1 MNENEEIKEKAPA
14 NGASHDAPESGA
26 GPQKSAPA
34 ENAPQ
39 KNAGPESPREADA
52 AKADGGVT
60 AESLQYKS
68 GKEVAKSGLL
78 GFFIGL
84 AVIVPGIS
92 GSTVAVIFRLYR
104 KFIFV
109 TSH

>member
-1 MNENEEIKEKAPA
+1 MNENEEIKEKAPETGPLTMRPKA
-14 NGASHDAPESGA
+14 ERAQKSAPDGSA
-26 GPQKSAPA
+26 PQKSAPA

-39 KNAGPESPREADA
+39 NAASPREADA

-84 AVIVPGIS
+84 AVIVPG
-92 GSTVAVIFRLYR
+92 
-104 KFIFV
+104 
-109 TSH
+109 H